1 MIDRLKATVYRAF
14 PEFAAA
20 SEAYQA
26 TREIRKAVPRL
37 TPFGFTFLGPEA
49 MQDGTFE
56 AEETGLLRDIL
67 READILVDVGA
78 NIGFYS
84 CLARSMG
91 RRVIA
96 VEPLSRNL
104 QFLYANLLVNG
115 WDDVEVFPVGLS
127 SHPGQAVLHGSGTS
141 ASLVENWAGP
151 SNKRRVIPLSTLDT
165 LLGERFAGKKLVVKI
180 DVEGVEYDVLQ
191 GASHT
196 LDRRP
201 SPAWFIETGLGGW
214 SPEGY
219 SSRFGDIFEV
229 FWASGFEAR
238 VAMKGGKIVSR
249 DDVTSWLRRQDT
261 DGFSNFI
268 FSKTE
273 S

>member
-1 MIDRLKATVYRAF
+1 MIDRLKAALYRAF

-26 TREIRKAVPRL
+26 TREIRKAVPRP
-37 TPFGFTFLGPEA
+37 TPFGFTFMGPEA

-56 AEETGLLRDIL
+56 AEETGLLREIL
-67 READILVDVGA
+67 QGADIFVDVGA
-78 NIGFYS
+78 NIGFYT

-91 RRVIA
+91 RRVIS

-104 QFLYANLLVNG
+104 QFLYANLQANG
-115 WDDVEVFPVGLS
+115 WTDVEVLPLGLS
-127 SHPGQAVLHGSGTS
+127 NRPGQAVLHGSGTS
-141 ASLVENWAGP
+141 ASLVENWAGS

-165 LLGERFAGKKLVVKI
+165 LLGERFAGRKLVVKI

-196 LDRRP
+196 LGRRP

-219 SSRFGDIFEV
+219 SSRFGDIFEI
-229 FWASGFEAR
+229 FWSSGFDAHI
-238 VAMKGGKIVSR
+238 AMKGGKVVTR
-249 DDVTSWLRRQDT
+249 DDVTSWLHRQDT

-268 FSKTE
+268 FSKPE
-273 S
+273 H